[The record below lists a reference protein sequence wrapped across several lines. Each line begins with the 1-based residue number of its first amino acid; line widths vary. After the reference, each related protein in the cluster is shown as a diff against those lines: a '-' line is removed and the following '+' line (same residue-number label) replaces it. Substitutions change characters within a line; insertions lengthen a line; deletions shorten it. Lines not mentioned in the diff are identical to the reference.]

1 MEKPFDSI
9 QSVEDFHD
17 LVVLCGSRPPLNND
31 PLWTR
36 SLKELMSRC
45 WSTDPRDRPD
55 MIQVKSMLC
64 VVLRDM
70 NVATM
75 KLKQIRASQA
85 NNVSGKRDERE
96 RSSRPMRRDPPQES
110 VGFLNKLRR
119 RASIS

>member
-17 LVVLCGSRPPLNND
+17 LVVLCGSRPPLND
-31 PLWTR
+31 PLWTK
-36 SLKELMSRC
+36 SLKELMTRC
-45 WSTDPRDRPD
+45 WSTDPYDRPD
-55 MIQVKSMLC
+55 MSQVKSMLC

-75 KLKQIRASQA
+75 KLKQLKADQA
-85 NNVSGKRDERE
+85 NVSVKKNEKDV
-96 RSSRPMRRDPPQES
+96 RSSRPIRDPPQQS
-110 VGFLNKLRR
+110 AGFLNKLRR